1 VSRPRPK
8 ISAAHLKR
16 PSLDTKFHID
26 FEWWDESDLDLKTY
40 LFSRLD
46 IGDESALDLGVDQVD
61 LVDAETGEVRQVDGF
76 QFAVQTYFK
85 QLPNDFAQQS
95 SLVDAIFFIL
105 LKNANKPMSAK
116 ELAQDVG
123 RDPDMVLKTISGTR
137 IYQGI
142 RPIFEEGE

>member
-40 LFSRLD
+40 LYSRLD

-61 LVDAETGEVRQVDGF
+61 LVDSVTGEVRQVDGF
-76 QFAVQTYFK
+76 QFALQTYFN
-85 QLPNDFAQQS
+85 QLPKDFAQQS
-95 SLVDAIFFIL
+95 SLVDAIFFVL
-105 LKNANKPMSAK
+105 LANANKPMTAS
-116 ELAQDVG
+116 ELAQGVG

-142 RPIFEEGE
+142 RPIFEEYE

>member
-1 VSRPRPK
+1 MSRPRPK

-46 IGDESALDLGVDQVD
+46 IGDESALNLGVEQVD
-61 LVDAETGEVRQVDGF
+61 LVDSATGEVRQVDGF
-76 QFAVQTYFK
+76 QFALQTYFN
-85 QLPNDFAQQS
+85 QLSSDFAQQS
-95 SLVDAIFFIL
+95 SLVDAIFFVL
-105 LKNANKPMSAK
+105 LANANKPMTAN

-142 RPIFEEGE
+142 RPIFEDDE

>member
-40 LFSRLD
+40 LYSRLD
-46 IGDESALDLGVDQVD
+46 IGDESTLDLGVDQVD
-61 LVDAETGEVRQVDGF
+61 LVDSVTGEVRQVDGF
-76 QFAVQTYFK
+76 QFALQTYFN
-85 QLPNDFAQQS
+85 QLPKDFAQQS
-95 SLVDAIFFIL
+95 SLVDAIFFVL
-105 LKNANKPMSAK
+105 LANANKPMTAN

-142 RPIFEEGE
+142 RPIFEEDE